1 MRSQPSR
8 TLGPVAETCKGAL
21 IAMSF
26 LERIGVVETEEQE
39 RERLAQ
45 SPEGSSNH
53 HLSTLPI
60 TIAEWPQDLLIEL
73 PWELPRTGESHRVVV
88 VPIDYRKD
96 ILPEGVEQE
105 PLPRKRNAGSWTCA
119 VVSSNHPS
127 YPVGGYRIVISSA
140 ELARGK
146 KLSI

>member
-1 MRSQPSR
+1 
-8 TLGPVAETCKGAL
+8 
-21 IAMSF
+21 MSF
-26 LERIGVVETEEQE
+26 LERIGFIETEEQE

-60 TIAEWPQDLLIEL
+60 TIREWPQDLLIEL
-73 PWELPRTGESHRVVV
+73 PGSTMNDHRIVV

-96 ILPEGVEQE
+96 LLPDGVEEE
-105 PLPRKRNAGSWTCA
+105 PKPRKRNAGSWTCA
-119 VVSSNHPS
+119 VVSSDHRS

-140 ELARGK
+140 ELARGR
-146 KLSI
+146 KLSV